1 MLLPYCI
8 AESNPAGAATPGMR
22 GAAVHVL
29 EHAGLF
35 CFVSQ
40 HAPPPREF
48 TREDALAF
56 HRVVGDV
63 FRHVAVIPFRFPT
76 LLPDEEELRAFLDPH
91 AADYREELQRLRE
104 FVQMEVGIA
113 IRAGEAAARGSAVPG
128 RKPSRPGAGAN
139 DLHQRQAQHAPLEAT
154 AGQLKAAAGKLAHAW
169 HAHEISIGLRC
180 SALVARADVEEFR
193 ERLAELGALP
203 HKVVVSGPW
212 PATEFMAALH
222 ANSA

>member
-1 MLLPYCI
+1 
-8 AESNPAGAATPGMR
+8 MR
-22 GAAVHVL
+22 GAAVYVV

-35 CFVSQ
+35 CFVSE

-56 HRVVGDV
+56 HRVVRDV
-63 FRHVAVIPFRFPT
+63 FRHAAVIPFRFPT
-76 LLPDEEELRAFLDPH
+76 LLPNEEELRAFLDPQ

-113 IRAGEAAARGSAVPG
+113 IHAGEAAAGGSAAPG
-128 RKPSRPGAGAN
+128 RKQPRAGAGAD
-139 DLHQRQAQHAPLEAT
+139 DLHQRQVQHGSLEAT
-154 AGQLKAAAGKLAHAW
+154 AGRLKAAAGTLAHAW
-169 HAHEISIGLRC
+169 HDHEISKGLRC

-193 ERLAELGALP
+193 ERLAELGELP

-222 ANSA
+222 ASAE